1 MKLYSGNKSDDIT
14 DDNSYGTDDIRIRN
28 RLHKHT
34 DTERMA
40 YGYGTDDIRIRNGF
54 HSTDTDTEQ
63 IT

>member
-1 MKLYSGNKSDDIT
+1 MTSRMTTATERMTYG
-14 DDNSYGTDDIRIRN
+14 YGTDYISIRIRN
-28 RLHKHT
+28 GWHT